1 MGPIPGMNPETTMP
15 HGAPA
20 GAAKPAATIVGDHVL
35 EACRGCCEVIAAAAA
50 RRPEFRQMDPLQ
62 RNLLA
67 DSFEQVGKCA
77 YHLAAKLRE
86 GK

>member
-1 MGPIPGMNPETTMP
+1 MTNETTMP

-20 GAAKPAATIVGDHVL
+20 GAAKPTAKPIVGDHII

-50 RRPEFRQMDPLQ
+50 RRTEFRQMEQLQ

-67 DSFEQVGKCA
+67 ESFEQVGKCA